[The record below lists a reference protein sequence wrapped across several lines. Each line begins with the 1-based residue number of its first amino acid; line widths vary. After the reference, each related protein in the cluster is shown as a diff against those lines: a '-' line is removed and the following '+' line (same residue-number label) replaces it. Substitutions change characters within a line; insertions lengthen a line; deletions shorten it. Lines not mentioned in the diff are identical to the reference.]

1 MDPKGAE
8 MSWFDMFFH
17 IKTVTEMDL
26 VTSDLS
32 LTQIHIQKGEE
43 TIGGCQVAT
52 DLQEFGWFIKE
63 KALPDV

>member
-1 MDPKGAE
+1 
-8 MSWFDMFFH
+8 
-17 IKTVTEMDL
+17 MDL